1 VKEIVDFIRQAIHH
15 YEYNGALIGISGG
28 IDSAVVAALCVKAL
42 GNKKVFGV
50 LLPERDSAAD
60 TVSDAKSVCAALD
73 IEYTVRPI
81 SHTLKSMGIYR
92 LEHNFFFWPRRLK
105 EKYTFKKWLAYA
117 EDDNFLADL
126 QQKGSREFLK
136 GLAYYRSKHR
146 IRMCYLYLE
155 AEQQNYAVVGTTNLS
170 ELKTG
175 FYVKYGDDA
184 VDFEPI
190 IHLYKTEV
198 YELAKSLDIPEKI
211 IWKPP
216 SPDLL
221 PGITDEFC
229 LGMSYQQLDTIL
241 IKIDR
246 GESLEY
252 EDHDKVQRVK
262 TILNA
267 ASKREVKMLTIHSTL

>member
-1 VKEIVDFIRQAIHH
+1 
-15 YEYNGALIGISGG
+15 
-28 IDSAVVAALCVKAL
+28 
-42 GNKKVFGV
+42 
-50 LLPERDSAAD
+50 
-60 TVSDAKSVCAALD
+60 
-73 IEYTVRPI
+73 
-81 SHTLKSMGIYR
+81 MGIYR

-105 EKYTFKKWLAYA
+105 EKYTFKKWLTYA
-117 EDDNFLADL
+117 EHDAFLADL
-126 QQKGSREFLK
+126 QQKGSQEFLK

-155 AEQQNYAVVGTTNLS
+155 AEQRNYAVVGTTNLS

-175 FYVKYGDDA
+175 YYVKYGDDA

-211 IWKPP
+211 IRKPP

-229 LGMSYQQLDTIL
+229 LGMSYQQLDAIL

-252 EDHDKVQRVK
+252 EDHDRVQRVR
-262 TILNA
+262 TILDA